1 MQPDQRRRQ
10 MAYRLRRH
18 VVGGVDN
25 EPIAAFEHEAA
36 MLEARRRAL
45 IAETAQRRQKLKSVQ
60 RAMGIVAALG
70 VLALAVAL
78 GALV

>member
-1 MQPDQRRRQ
+1 
-10 MAYRLRRH
+10 MAYRLRRY

-25 EPIAAFEHEAA
+25 EPIVAFEHEAA

-45 IAETAQRRQKLKSVQ
+45 IAETAQRRQKLKSVL